1 MQVPSNVGFTFQFS
15 AKWGLLRK
23 DNRISLDGT
32 FIFDGKRHLCFLER
46 HCHFQETPFILLPA
60 WFTRCWDQSKDQ
72 IRSSEHATIILTVQK
87 LEQCSACRVP
97 PRFSSRASRTEK
109 LRLKDLSSLLPRQ
122 IRSLAKFRALCSW
135 TISSGMVLIFFG
147 KLCTVSA
154 HLLDNIHD
162 SK

>member
-1 MQVPSNVGFTFQFS
+1 MQIPSTVGFFFQFN

-46 HCHFQETPFILLPA
+46 HCHFQETPFILLLA

-72 IRSSEHATIILTVQK
+72 IRSSEHATIILTVQQ

-97 PRFSSRASRTEK
+97 PRFSSPFLVVVALYLSEISITVVSFSA
-109 LRLKDLSSLLPRQ
+109 LQWILGSIYDLTVQ
-122 IRSLAKFRALCSW
+122 DCVD
-135 TISSGMVLIFFG
+135 SGW
-147 KLCTVSA
+147 A
-154 HLLDNIHD
+154 
-162 SK
+162 